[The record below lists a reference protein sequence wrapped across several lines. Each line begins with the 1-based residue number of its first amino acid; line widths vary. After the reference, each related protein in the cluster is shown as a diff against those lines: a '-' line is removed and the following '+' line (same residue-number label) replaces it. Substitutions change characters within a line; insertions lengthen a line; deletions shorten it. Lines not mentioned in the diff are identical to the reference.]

1 MKQPEITIT
10 RVKKYNA
17 AWNQVI
23 CLDGV
28 PVAIAKS
35 NNRAS
40 EIVAYLMGN
49 RSSDVN
55 DNGLRHYLDRAMEA
69 EK

>member
-1 MKQPEITIT
+1 MKQSEITIT

-28 PVAIAKS
+28 LVAIAKS

-40 EIVAYLMGN
+40 EIAAYLMGN

-69 EK
+69 DK

>member
-1 MKQPEITIT
+1 MKQAEITIY

-35 NNRAS
+35 NKRAS
-40 EIVAYLMGN
+40 EIIAYLMGN
-49 RSSDVN
+49 KLSDVN
-55 DNGLRHYLDRAMEA
+55 DNCMRHYLDRAIEA

>member
-1 MKQPEITIT
+1 MRQAEITIT
-10 RVKKYNA
+10 RTKKYNA
-17 AWNQVI
+17 SWNQVI
-23 CLDGV
+23 CLNGV

-35 NNRAS
+35 NKRAS
-40 EIVAYLMGN
+40 EIIDYLMGN
-49 RSSDVN
+49 KSSDVN